1 MTETPLVRFN
11 RLGMARSELRAT
23 AEPVARAVLT
33 FLALADG
40 TLSLERW
47 AQHHRSLQWAAD
59 VVMGLPAPG
68 RLGVALALAATA
80 LYLATRPKRAFGR
93 ILVGLALT
101 AAVLSL
107 LSGQRG
113 LVAVA
118 VADAIAAMLASS
130 LWAEQG
136 DPVSSRLGWS
146 LLGVGLFCAG
156 LSVWLL
162 VTAHRAPHRV
172 PVFLVPMV
180 FGFLAA
186 VGGLALLD
194 RNPPLPS
201 RRDVGGALRL
211 YGAHARSSVAPLA
224 LMRDKRHFWA
234 RDASSFQAFGCATGV
249 ALALGP
255 PVGDPGSCGCLTGEF
270 RSACRRRGWR
280 AAWYQVPEPA
290 AAALPGTWRFA
301 LGREALVE
309 VAGFTLEGRR
319 MANVRHQV
327 TRSRRLGVSVEV
339 VPEAELPREV
349 RSEMLALA
357 GRLARRCTLGEM
369 GFSIGRPGD
378 PAQVDRTVGLAF
390 DGDRRLLGYV
400 TWLWLPAARTMAL
413 DEVKRADTAPPG
425 TTEDLIATCLV
436 AFRGRAEVASLG
448 LAPIAGA
455 GWETAARIVRNGLG
469 VRSASPGLSAFKA
482 KFRPTWETRYLVV
495 ERLVDVPAVLLAA
508 FLLHHP
514 ELSTRARARAVFPRP
529 LS

>member
-11 RLGMARSELRAT
+11 RLGMARSELRAS
-23 AEPVARAVLT
+23 ADPLARAVLT

-40 TLSLERW
+40 MLSLERW

-59 VVMGLPAPG
+59 VVMGLPAPA
-68 RLGVALALAATA
+68 RLAVALALAATA

-107 LSGQRG
+107 LSGQRS
-113 LVAVA
+113 LVAVGI
-118 VADAIAAMLASS
+118 ADAIAAMLASS
-130 LWAEQG
+130 LWAEQS

-162 VTAHRAPHRV
+162 LAAHRAPHRA
-172 PVFLVPMV
+172 PVFLVPLV
-180 FGFLAA
+180 VGFLAA

-201 RRDVGGALRL
+201 RRDVGVALRL
-211 YGAHARSSVAPLA
+211 YLAGALSSVAPFA

-234 RDASSFQAFGCATGV
+234 RDGRSFVAFGCATGV

-255 PVGDPGSCGCLTGEF
+255 PVGEPDSAGCLNGEF

-280 AAWYQVPEPA
+280 AAWYQVPETA
-290 AAALPGTWRFA
+290 AAALDGTWRFA
-301 LGREALVE
+301 IGREALVD
-309 VAGFTLEGRR
+309 VARFTLEGRP

-327 TRSRRLGVSVEV
+327 TKARRLGVSVEV
-339 VPEAELPREV
+339 VPDVEVPREV
-349 RSEMLALA
+349 RAEMVALA
-357 GRLARRCTLGEM
+357 GELARRCPLGEM
-369 GFSIGRPGD
+369 GFSVGRPGD
-378 PAQVDRTVGLAF
+378 PANVERTVGLAF
-390 DGDRRLLGYV
+390 DRDRRLAGYV
-400 TWLWLPAARTMAL
+400 TWLWVPAARTMAL
-413 DEVKRADTAPPG
+413 DEVKRADGAPAG
-425 TTEDLIATCLV
+425 TTEDLIATSLA
-436 AFRGRAEVASLG
+436 AFRGRAGAASLG

-455 GWETAARIVRNGLG
+455 GWEVAARIVRDGLG
-469 VRSASPGLSAFKA
+469 VRSASPGLSAFKT

-495 ERLVDVPAVLLAA
+495 ERLADVPAVLLAA

-514 ELSTRARARAVFPRP
+514 ELSSRARARAVFPRA